1 MSQNKVHIF
10 PSIFVSLGKQINEEE
25 YKEKCGDGPPPG
37 EKCTKIDGIARV
49 KTSCADEESLPGEKC
64 KLECEESGVE
74 LGEGYEM
81 YGLLVCE
88 QKDGGVCFVNIFL

>member
-1 MSQNKVHIF
+1 M
-10 PSIFVSLGKQINEEE
+10 
-25 YKEKCGDGPPPG
+25 
-37 EKCTKIDGIARV
+37 